1 MSTMRALSRILC
13 VCVFAMLFACG
24 KETPAPSIPPPPAAS
39 DQPPVLGTVT
49 PASGSG
55 KTQAFT
61 ATFSHPQGAKQILTT
76 WFLVEKSLT
85 GKNACFVDYAVT
97 PGAVNLMDDSGQ
109 WQKALKAGS
118 KGTLSN
124 SQCSVDASGVNA
136 AIDGN
141 NLSVTIPIT
150 FKPTYPGPKLIY
162 IAALGAKSSATWAQ
176 KGQWTVQ

>member
-1 MSTMRALSRILC
+1 LVIGLCLLAALSS
-13 VCVFAMLFACG
+13 CG

-39 DQPPVLGTVT
+39 DQPPVIGTVT

-61 ATFSHPQGAKQILTT
+61 TTYSHPQGAKNILTT

-85 GKNACFVDYAVT
+85 GKNSCFVDYAVAT
-97 PGAVNLMDDSGQ
+97 EAVNLMDDGAQ

-118 KGTLSN
+118 KATLSN
-124 SQCSVDASGVNA
+124 SQCTVDISGVKA
-136 AIDGN
+136 VIDGN

-150 FKPTYPGPKLIY
+150 FKPTYAGPKVIY
-162 IAALGAKSSATWAQ
+162 MAALGAKSSATWTP